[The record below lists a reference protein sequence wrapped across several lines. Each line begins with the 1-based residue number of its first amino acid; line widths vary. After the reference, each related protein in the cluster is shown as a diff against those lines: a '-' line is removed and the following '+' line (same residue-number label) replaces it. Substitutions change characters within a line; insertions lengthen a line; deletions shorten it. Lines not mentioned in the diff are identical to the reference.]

1 MDTKSQKGDSDFAA
15 AANKLPESI
24 ACLTKNNKDEQ
35 QSMMNLKNDCDYQN
49 CEKEDIINDRKESS
63 STNVSNEKQNAKK
76 KKKHKHTEKSK
87 WRDVNAFQQKQQQQQ
102 DGKKNSNFTYSV
114 SYFNWAVSDEEED
127 EEDEDRHGPNF
138 SSASYHYNNNRYN
151 CKTMYNKGS
160 NPNFRCPR
168 RIKKLYNNEEELP
181 IENEVSELS
190 VISSSANDGIVLTE
204 EFIEVTLPFKR
215 LSISKNRSV
224 R

>member
-15 AANKLPESI
+15 AANKLPENI

-87 WRDVNAFQQKQQQQQ
+87 WRDVNAFQQKQQQQ

-127 EEDEDRHGPNF
+127 EEDEDRQDPN
-138 SSASYHYNNNRYN
+138 SSSTSYHYNNNRYN

-160 NPNFRCPR
+160 NPNFRCQR

>member
-15 AANKLPESI
+15 AANELPENI
-24 ACLTKNNKDEQ
+24 ACLTISNKDEQ
-35 QSMMNLKNDCDYQN
+35 QSIINPENDCDYQN

-63 STNVSNEKQNAKK
+63 STNVSNEKENAKK

-87 WRDVNAFQQKQQQQQ
+87 WRYVNAFQQKQQQH
-102 DGKKNSNFTYSV
+102 GKQNSNFTYSV

-127 EEDEDRHGPNF
+127 EEDEDRQGPNF
-138 SSASYHYNNNRYN
+138 SSTSYHYNHNRYN

-160 NPNFRCPR
+160 NPNFRCQR

>member
-87 WRDVNAFQQKQQQQQ
+87 WRDVNAFQQKQQQQ

-127 EEDEDRHGPNF
+127 EEDEDRQDPN
-138 SSASYHYNNNRYN
+138 SSSTSYHYNNNRYN

-160 NPNFRCPR
+160 NPNFRCQR

-204 EFIEVTLPFKR
+204 EFIEITLPFKR